1 MRKSMFMLILF
12 GLVIAFAA
20 CKKEEAA
27 KLAYPETKK
36 VDQVDDYFGTKVAD
50 PYRWLE
56 DDNAE
61 DTKAWVEAQNKVTF
75 GYLDQIPY
83 RPAIKARLTE
93 IFNYPRYSSP
103 FRVGENYFFYKNDGL
118 QNQSV
123 CYVQKGLAGAPEVFF
138 DPNALSPDGT
148 IRVGIIGPSNNDK
161 LLAVSRGEAGSDWS
175 EIRVMDIATKQELP
189 DRVQWVKFSGA
200 AWHGDG
206 FYYSGYDKPA
216 AGDELK
222 AKNEFQKVFYHKLG
236 DPQEKDV
243 LVWEDKEHPLRYVG
257 AGTTEGEEWLMLA
270 ISEGTSGSEVWV
282 KDLAKK
288 NAPFTML
295 FKGFEFDASP
305 LEVVDGKF
313 LVHTNADA
321 PNFRVVAID
330 PANPAKENWQTVI
343 PEKPEVLSGAG
354 TAGGYLFT
362 NYLKDANTKIYQHT
376 LDGAPVR
383 EIELPALGSAG
394 GFGGK
399 RDEKV
404 MFYTFTSFTY
414 PSTIYKFDP
423 ATGASEVFRKPEV
436 KFDPSAYETK
446 QVFYASKDGT
456 KVPMFIVYKKGLKL
470 NGKNPTYLTAYGGFN
485 ISLTPSFSPVFVP
498 LLENG
503 GVFAQPNLRGGGEYG
518 ETWHKGGGHKM
529 AGMKRKIRCG
539 EKPMTAIVLAGGR
552 GRRMKADKA
561 GLEVGG
567 RTLLEHV
574 LDQLEPYFDEVLVC
588 VSAGQAVKAGTPSP
602 LLVEDL
608 APGLGPIGGLLAGL
622 TTARHDA
629 CAIVACDIPEI
640 DIPLLRSLARAAGKA
655 DIAVPV
661 GPSGLREPLFAIYR
675 RSVVPHI
682 EALLARG
689 ERSLLPLYDRCRTA
703 VVRFDD
709 AARIRNLNTRDEYE
723 SYLASR
729 DERPDGINPRD
740 AGQARKNGT
749 GPGSRRSRPG
759 SKPRSEK

>member
-1 MRKSMFMLILF
+1 MKKMALLF
-12 GLVIAFAA
+12 VLLSVAVAFAA
-20 CKKEEAA
+20 CKKEAVR
-27 KLAYPETKK
+27 LSYPETKK

-75 GYLDQIPY
+75 GYLDTIPF

-123 CYVQKGLAGAPEVFF
+123 CYVQKGLDGAPEVFF

-148 IRVGIIGPSNNDK
+148 VRVGIIGPSTNDK
-161 LLAVSRGEAGSDWS
+161 YLAISRGEAGSDWS
-175 EIRVMDIATKQELP
+175 EIRVMEIATKRELP

-206 FYYSGYDKPA
+206 FYYSGYEKPA
-216 AGDELK
+216 AGEELQ

-243 LVWEDKEHPLRYVG
+243 LVWEDREHPLRYVG
-257 AGTTEGEEWLMLA
+257 AGTTEGEEWLILGV
-270 ISEGTSGSEVWV
+270 SEGTSGSEVWV

-313 LVHTNADA
+313 LVHTNAGA

-330 PANPAKENWQTVI
+330 PKDPAPEQWQTVI
-343 PEKPEVLSGAG
+343 PEKPEVLNGAG
-354 TAGGYLFT
+354 TAGGYLFA
-362 NYLKDANTKIYQHT
+362 NYLKDANTKIFQHK
-376 LDGAPVR
+376 LDGTPVR

-456 KVPMFIVYKKGLKL
+456 KVPMFIVHKKGLKL
-470 NGKNPTYLTAYGGFN
+470 DGRNPTYLYAYGGFN
-485 ISLTPSFSPVFVP
+485 ISMQPAFSVANII

-503 GVFAQPNLRGGGEYG
+503 GVYALANIRGGNEYG
-518 ETWHKGGGHKM
+518 EAWHK
-529 AGMKRKIRCG
+529 AGML
-539 EKPMTAIVLAGGR
+539 EKKQNVFDDFIAAAEYLIEEKYTSTGRLAIAGG
-552 GRRMKADKA
+552 
-561 GLEVGG
+561 
-567 RTLLEHV
+567 
-574 LDQLEPYFDEVLVC
+574 
-588 VSAGQAVKAGTPSP
+588 SN
-602 LLVEDL
+602 
-608 APGLGPIGGLLAGL
+608 GGLLVGAVMAQRPELFGVAFPAVGVMDMLRFHKFTVGWGWAVEYGSSDSEKQFPYLYAYSPLHNLKAGVCYPA
-622 TTARHDA
+622 TMVTSADHDDRVVPAHSFKFAATLQAAQA
-629 CAIVACDIPEI
+629 CAKPVVIRIET
-640 DIPLLRSLARAAGKA
+640 RSGHGSSNLSKA
-655 DIAVPV
+655 IEELTDQWSFMFFNMGITP
-661 GPSGLREPLFAIYR
+661 IY
-675 RSVVPHI
+675 
-682 EALLARG
+682 
-689 ERSLLPLYDRCRTA
+689 
-703 VVRFDD
+703 
-709 AARIRNLNTRDEYE
+709 
-723 SYLASR
+723 
-729 DERPDGINPRD
+729 
-740 AGQARKNGT
+740 K
-749 GPGSRRSRPG
+749 
-759 SKPRSEK
+759 

>member
-1 MRKSMFMLILF
+1 MKKPMLTIILIAGAALVV
-12 GLVIAFAA
+12 GLAA
-20 CKKEEAA
+20 CKKAEVR
-27 KLAYPETKK
+27 LAYPETKK

-75 GYLDQIPY
+75 GYLETIPY
-83 RPAIKARLTE
+83 RPAIKARLTD

-103 FRVGENYFFYKNDGL
+103 FRVGENYFFSKNDGL

-123 CYVQKGLAGAPEVFF
+123 TYIQKGLDGPPEVFI

-148 IRVGIIGPSNNDK
+148 IRVGLLGPSLDDK
-161 LLAVSRGEAGSDWS
+161 YMAVSRGEAGSDWS

-189 DRVQWVKFSGA
+189 DRILWNKFSGA
-200 AWHGDG
+200 AWRGDG

-216 AGDELK
+216 PGEELK

-257 AGTTEGEEWLMLA
+257 AGTTEDEKWLILSV
-270 ISEGTSGSEVWV
+270 SEGTSGSEVWV
-282 KDLAKK
+282 RDLTKT
-288 NAPFTML
+288 NAPFTLL
-295 FKGFEFDASP
+295 FKGFEYDTAP

-313 LVHTNADA
+313 LVHTNHGA

-330 PANPAKENWQTVI
+330 PADPAPEKWATVV

-362 NYLKDANTKIYQHT
+362 NYLKDANTKIYQHA
-376 LDGAPVR
+376 LDGALVR
-383 EIELPALGSAG
+383 EIALPALGSAG
-394 GFGGK
+394 GFGGR

-436 KFDPSAYETK
+436 KFDPAAYETK

-456 KVPMFIVYKKGLKL
+456 KVPMFIVHKKGLKL
-470 NGKNPTYLTAYGGFN
+470 DGKNPTYLTAYGGFN
-485 ISLTPSFSPVFVP
+485 ISLTPSFSPAYVP

-518 ETWHKGGGHKM
+518 ETWHK
-529 AGMKRKIRCG
+529 AGMLDKKQNVFDDFIAAAEYLIA
-539 EKPMTAIVLAGGR
+539 EKYTSTPRLAVEGG
-552 GRRMKADKA
+552 
-561 GLEVGG
+561 
-567 RTLLEHV
+567 
-574 LDQLEPYFDEVLVC
+574 
-588 VSAGQAVKAGTPSP
+588 SN
-602 LLVEDL
+602 
-608 APGLGPIGGLLAGL
+608 GGLLVGAVMAQRPELFGVAL
-622 TTARHDA
+622 PAVGVMDMLRFHKFTVGWGWVVEYGSSDKEDQFAYLSKYSPLHNLKPGVCYPATMVTTADHDDRVVPAHSFKFAATLQAAQA
-629 CAIVACDIPEI
+629 CAKPVVIRIET
-640 DIPLLRSLARAAGKA
+640 RSGHGSSNLSKA
-655 DIAVPV
+655 IESLTDQWAFMFHNMGVTP
-661 GPSGLREPLFAIYR
+661 IY
-675 RSVVPHI
+675 
-682 EALLARG
+682 
-689 ERSLLPLYDRCRTA
+689 
-703 VVRFDD
+703 
-709 AARIRNLNTRDEYE
+709 
-723 SYLASR
+723 
-729 DERPDGINPRD
+729 
-740 AGQARKNGT
+740 K
-749 GPGSRRSRPG
+749 
-759 SKPRSEK
+759 